1 MLDSLYKKLS
11 IYKGET
17 MDAIDTIKILGSLLG
32 NGALSKGSGGN
43 VLGNI
48 LGSALGGSSNQQT
61 QGGGNI
67 GDILGS
73 LIGAGQQSTSGG
85 SMADMLGG
93 LLGGGRQQPQAGGGI
108 GDLLGSLIGGAGGG
122 ATQQRQAPSG
132 GGMGDLLGSLLGGG
146 SSQSSNS
153 QSNSGLGGAGGL
165 GGLLG
170 AAVSKYAQAQNRDA
184 PNPAPD
190 HYEHLPQGVDQKEA
204 ADHATLIIRAMI
216 NAAKSDGSID
226 KEEQEKV
233 IRKLGDVTQAEVEFV
248 RAEFNAPL
256 DVDAFIQSIPR
267 GMEQQIYAVSLMA
280 IDLDSNKEARYLGEL
295 ADGLRIQPKLANQIH
310 EQLGAPT
317 IFS

>member
-1 MLDSLYKKLS
+1 
-11 IYKGET
+11 
-17 MDAIDTIKILGSLLG
+17 MDAIDTIKILGGLLG

-48 LGSALGGSSNQQT
+48 LGSALGGASNQQT
-61 QGGGNI
+61 QSGGNI

-85 SMADMLGG
+85 SMADVLGG

-108 GDLLGSLIGGAGGG
+108 GDLLGSLIGGG

-132 GGMGDLLGSLLGGG
+132 GSMSGGMDGSIGDLLGNLLGGAASG
-146 SSQSSNS
+146 SQSTN
-153 QSNSGLGGAGGL
+153 GLGGAGGL

-170 AAVSKYAQAQNRDA
+170 AAVSKYAQAQNREA

-190 HYEHLPQGVDQKEA
+190 HYEHLPQGVDQKQA

-233 IRKLGDVTQAEVEFV
+233 IEKLGDVTQAEIDFV
-248 RAEFNAPL
+248 RSEFNAPL
-256 DVDAFIQSIPR
+256 DVDAFIQTIPR

-280 IDLDSNKEARYLGEL
+280 IDLDNNKEARYLGEL
-295 ADGLRIQPKLANQIH
+295 AKGLRIEAKLANQIH
-310 EQLGAPT
+310 EQLGAPS

>member
-1 MLDSLYKKLS
+1 
-11 IYKGET
+11 

-48 LGSALGGSSNQQT
+48 LGSALGQAQNQPT
-61 QGGGNI
+61 QGGGNL
-67 GDILGS
+67 GDLLGN
-73 LIGAGQQSTSGG
+73 LIGAGQQNTSGG
-85 SMADMLGG
+85 SMGDVLGG
-93 LLGGGRQQPQAGGGI
+93 LLGGGRAQQPQSGGGL
-108 GDLLGSLIGGAGGG
+108 GDLLGSLIGGG
-122 ATQQRQAPSG
+122 QSQSG
-132 GGMGDLLGSLLGGG
+132 GGMGDLLGSILGGG
-146 SSQSSNS
+146 SSQDNSN
-153 QSNSGLGGAGGL
+153 LGGAGGL

-184 PNPAPD
+184 PNPRAD
-190 HYEHLPQGVDQKEA
+190 DTDFLPQGVDQREA
-204 ADHATLIIRAMI
+204 ADQATLIIRAMI

-226 KEEQEKV
+226 QDEQDK
-233 IRKLGDVTQAEVEFV
+233 IIAKLGDITQAEADFV

-280 IDLDSNKEARYLGEL
+280 IDLDTNKEARYLADL
-295 ADGLRIQPKLANQIH
+295 ANGLRIQPELANQIH
-310 EQLGAPT
+310 DQLGAPQ

>member
-1 MLDSLYKKLS
+1 
-11 IYKGET
+11 

-43 VLGNI
+43 VLGSI
-48 LGSALGGSSNQQT
+48 LGAALGGSSNQKT

-73 LIGAGQQSTSGG
+73 LIGSGQQSTSGG
-85 SMADMLGG
+85 GMADVLGG

-108 GDLLGSLIGGAGGG
+108 GDLLGSLIGSAGSSGAS
-122 ATQQRQAPSG
+122 QQRQTPAG
-132 GGMGDLLGSLLGGG
+132 GGMGDLLGSLLGAGAG
-146 SSQSSNS
+146 SQSSTQNNS
-153 QSNSGLGGAGGL
+153 RNSTGLGGAGGL

-204 ADHATLIIRAMI
+204 ADHASLIIRAMI

-226 KEEQEKV
+226 KAEQEKV
-233 IRKLGDVTQAEVEFV
+233 IGKLGDVTKAEVEFV
-248 RAEFNAPL
+248 RREFNAPL

-267 GMEQQIYAVSLMA
+267 GMEQQIYVVSLMA
-280 IDLDSNKEARYLGEL
+280 IDLDSNKEARYLGQL

>member
-1 MLDSLYKKLS
+1 
-11 IYKGET
+11 

-48 LGSALGGSSNQQT
+48 LGSALGGASNQQT
-61 QGGGNI
+61 QSGGNL

-73 LIGAGQQSTSGG
+73 LIGAGQKSTSGG
-85 SMADMLGG
+85 SMADVLGG
-93 LLGGGRQQPQAGGGI
+93 LLGGGRQQPQSGGAGGL
-108 GDLLGSLIGGAGGG
+108 GDLLGSLIGGG

-132 GGMGDLLGSLLGGG
+132 SGMGDLLGSLLGGG
-146 SSQSSNS
+146 SSS
-153 QSNSGLGGAGGL
+153 QNSGLGGAGGL

-170 AAVSKYAQAQNRDA
+170 AAVSKYAQAQNREA

-190 HYEHLPQGVDQKEA
+190 RYEHLPQGVDQKEA

-233 IRKLGDVTQAEVEFV
+233 ISKLGDVTQAEVEFV
-248 RAEFNAPL
+248 RNEFNAPL
-256 DVDAFIQSIPR
+256 DVDAFVQSIPR

-280 IDLDSNKEARYLGEL
+280 IDLDSNKEARYLSEL
-295 ADGLRIQPKLANQIH
+295 AQGLRIQPELANQIH
-310 EQLGAPT
+310 EQLGAPK

>member
-1 MLDSLYKKLS
+1 
-11 IYKGET
+11 

-48 LGSALGGSSNQQT
+48 LGSALGGASNQQT

-85 SMADMLGG
+85 SMADVLGG

-108 GDLLGSLIGGAGGG
+108 GDLLGSLIGGG

-132 GGMGDLLGSLLGGG
+132 GGMSGGIGDLLGNLLGSAGG
-146 SSQSSNS
+146 SSSQSSN
-153 QSNSGLGGAGGL
+153 GLGGAGGL

-170 AAVSKYAQAQNRDA
+170 AAVSKYAQAQNREA

-190 HYEHLPQGVDQKEA
+190 YYEHLPQGVDQKEA

-233 IRKLGDVTQAEVEFV
+233 IEKLGDVTQAEIDFV
-248 RAEFNAPL
+248 RSEFNAPL
-256 DVDAFIQSIPR
+256 DVDAFIQTIPR

-280 IDLDSNKEARYLGEL
+280 IDLDNNKEARYLGEL
-295 ADGLRIQPKLANQIH
+295 AKGLRIEAKLANQIH

>member
-1 MLDSLYKKLS
+1 
-11 IYKGET
+11 
-17 MDAIDTIKILGSLLG
+17 MDAIDTIKILGGLLG

-48 LGSALGGSSNQQT
+48 LGSALGGASNQQT
-61 QGGGNI
+61 QSGGNI
-67 GDILGS
+67 GDILGG

-85 SMADMLGG
+85 SMADVLGG

-108 GDLLGSLIGGAGGG
+108 GDLLGSLIGGG

-132 GGMGDLLGSLLGGG
+132 GSMSGGMDGSIGDLLGNLLGGAASG
-146 SSQSSNS
+146 SQSTN
-153 QSNSGLGGAGGL
+153 GLGGAGGL

-170 AAVSKYAQAQNRDA
+170 AAVSKYAQAQNREA

-190 HYEHLPQGVDQKEA
+190 HYEHLPQGVDQKQA

-233 IRKLGDVTQAEVEFV
+233 IEKLGDVTQAEIDFV
-248 RAEFNAPL
+248 RSEFNAPL
-256 DVDAFIQSIPR
+256 DVDAFIQTIPR

-280 IDLDSNKEARYLGEL
+280 IDLDNNKEARYLGEL
-295 ADGLRIQPKLANQIH
+295 AKGLRIEAKLANQIH
-310 EQLGAPT
+310 EQLGAPS

>member
-1 MLDSLYKKLS
+1 
-11 IYKGET
+11 
-17 MDAIDTIKILGSLLG
+17 MDAIDTIKILGGLLG

-48 LGSALGGSSNQQT
+48 LGSALGGASNQQT
-61 QGGGNI
+61 QSGGNI

-85 SMADMLGG
+85 SMADVLGG

-108 GDLLGSLIGGAGGG
+108 GDLLGSLIGGG

-132 GGMGDLLGSLLGGG
+132 GSMSGGMDGSIGDLLGNLLGGAASG
-146 SSQSSNS
+146 SQSTN
-153 QSNSGLGGAGGL
+153 GLGGAGGL

-170 AAVSKYAQAQNRDA
+170 AAVSKYAQAQNREA

-190 HYEHLPQGVDQKEA
+190 HYEHLPQGVDQKQA

-233 IRKLGDVTQAEVEFV
+233 IEKLGDVTQAEIDFV
-248 RAEFNAPL
+248 RSEFNAPL
-256 DVDAFIQSIPR
+256 DVDAFIQTIPR

-280 IDLDSNKEARYLGEL
+280 IDLDNNKEARYLGEL
-295 ADGLRIQPKLANQIH
+295 AKGLRIEAKLANQIH

>member
-1 MLDSLYKKLS
+1 
-11 IYKGET
+11 
-17 MDAIDTIKILGSLLG
+17 MDAIDTIKILGGLLG

-43 VLGNI
+43 VLGSI
-48 LGSALGGSSNQQT
+48 LGSALGGASNQQT

-67 GDILGS
+67 GDILGG

-85 SMADMLGG
+85 SMADVLGG

-108 GDLLGSLIGGAGGG
+108 GDLLGSLIGGGT
-122 ATQQRQAPSG
+122 TQQRQAPSG
-132 GGMGDLLGSLLGGG
+132 GSMSGGMDGSIGDLLGNLLGGVG
-146 SSQSSNS
+146 SGSQSTN
-153 QSNSGLGGAGGL
+153 GLGGAGGL

-170 AAVSKYAQAQNRDA
+170 AAVSKYAQAQNREA

-204 ADHATLIIRAMI
+204 TDHATLIIRAMI

-233 IRKLGDVTQAEVEFV
+233 IEKLGDVTQAEIDFV
-248 RAEFNAPL
+248 RSEFNAPL
-256 DVDAFIQSIPR
+256 DVDAFIQTIPR

-280 IDLDSNKEARYLGEL
+280 IDLDNNEEARYLGEL
-295 ADGLRIQPKLANQIH
+295 AKGLRIEAKLANQIH